1 MLQMAWWIIMIQPFK
16 RSSLELKIKLFSETS
31 MSESNVFR
39 ERNYVVIIGEED
51 ESKEESKTDE
61 SYLMIIQSYVTRI
74 LKKKLISGYEDIK
87 REVQE
92 MAQSRFRL

>member
-1 MLQMAWWIIMIQPFK
+1 
-16 RSSLELKIKLFSETS
+16 

-92 MAQSRFRL
+92 MAQSRFRLWDEEFHKALDKLIEKGFVSWDDFEHYKYVE